1 MSTMTEGGD
10 AHTCEVTPVAQ
21 PANSIDLAAQ
31 LRRDIVRATAAA
43 GAGHPT
49 SGASAAD
56 LIAVL
61 GSTHFRYDVRD
72 PGNPGNDRFVL
83 SKGHAST
90 LQYAWLKAMG
100 AIDDAELLTHAQPG
114 SRLEGHPRPILPWVE
129 VATGSLGQGIA
140 AAVGIA
146 LSLRRLEASPARV
159 FVLCGDGEMAEG
171 SVWEAFEHAAHYGL
185 GNLVVLVDVNRLGQS
200 GQTMPNGDPAP
211 YVRRAEAFG
220 WRAVAIDGHD
230 LPAIDRALAL
240 ADADP
245 DTPLAIIASTEKG
258 HGLGAVAGR
267 PGMHGRPLVDPAAVL
282 ESLEAA
288 PDRRYPPLAPAEAPA
303 RAERREV
310 AQLPRY
316 ELGAVVA
323 TRLAYGEALV
333 ALGAARSDVVVLDAE
348 TGNST
353 MSELFAGAYPERFFE
368 MFIAEQQMIAAA
380 TGLSSRGWT
389 PFTST
394 FAAFGTRAFEFARL
408 SAIGGAGVRLC
419 GSHAG
424 LSVGES
430 GPSGMGLEDV
440 ACFRAVAGSTVLQP
454 SDANQAAALVAAM
467 ADRPGF
473 TYLRTHRGG
482 VPVIYQPGEDF
493 PIGGSRE
500 LRSSP
505 EDVLTLIG
513 SGVTV
518 HAALAAADLLAER
531 GIRARVLDC
540 YSLKPLDTTA
550 VLAAARATEVVVT
563 VEDHYL
569 EGGLGSAVA
578 QVLAESG
585 FAAQLKILAVKSIP
599 SAGPIASLTA
609 AAGLD
614 AAGIVAGALAALNR
628 AGRPS

>member
-1 MSTMTEGGD
+1 MSTMTEN
-10 AHTCEVTPVAQ
+10 AVARWT
-21 PANSIDLAAQ
+21 ALASQ
-31 LRRDIVRATAAA
+31 LRRDVVRATAAA

-61 GSTHFRYDVRD
+61 GGSHFRYDVSD

-129 VATGSLGQGIA
+129 VATGSLGQGVA
-140 AAVGIA
+140 AAVGLA

-185 GNLVVLVDVNRLGQS
+185 GNLVVMVDVNRLGQS
-200 GQTMPNGDPAP
+200 GRTMPDGDPAP

-220 WRAVAIDGHD
+220 WQAVAIDGHD
-230 LPAIDRALAL
+230 LAAIDSALAL
-240 ADADP
+240 AEADP
-245 DTPLAIIASTEKG
+245 NTPLAIIASTEKG

-267 PGMHGRPLVDPAAVL
+267 EGMHGRPLADPAATL
-282 ESLEAA
+282 ALLAA
-288 PDRRYPPLAPAEAPA
+288 EPDRQFPPQAPAVVAA
-303 RAERREV
+303 RQQHRQVAE
-310 AQLPRY
+310 LPRY

-323 TRLAYGEALV
+323 TRLAYGETLV
-333 ALGAARSDVVVLDAE
+333 ALGAARGDVVVLDAE

-353 MSELFAGAYPERFFE
+353 MSELFAAAYPERYFE

-440 ACFRAVAGSTVLQP
+440 ACFRSVAGSTVLQP

-467 ADRPGF
+467 ADQPGF

-482 VPVIYQPGEDF
+482 VPVIYPPGAEF
-493 PIGGSRE
+493 PIGGSRV
-500 LRSSP
+500 LRTDP
-505 EDVLTLIG
+505 EDSVTLIG

-518 HAALAAADLLAER
+518 HAALGAADLLAER
-531 GIRARVLDC
+531 GIKARVLDC
-540 YSLKPLDTTA
+540 YSLKPLDVAA
-550 VLAAARATEVVVT
+550 VLAAARATGVVVT
-563 VEDHYL
+563 AEDHYL

-578 QVLAESG
+578 QALAEAG
-585 FAAQLKILAVKSIP
+585 FPAQLSALAVPSIP
-599 SAGPIASLTA
+599 SAGPVASLTA

-614 AAGIVAGALAALNR
+614 AAGILAGALAALSR
-628 AGRPS
+628 AGRPT

>member
-1 MSTMTEGGD
+1 MSTMTDDGD
-10 AHTCEVTPVAQ
+10 ARTSQVNIASEQAHWA
-21 PANSIDLAAQ
+21 DLADQ

-61 GSTHFRYDVRD
+61 GGSHFRYDVSD

-140 AAVGIA
+140 AAVGLA

-185 GNLVVLVDVNRLGQS
+185 GNLVVMVDVNRLGQS
-200 GQTMPNGDPAP
+200 GRTMPDGDPTP

-230 LPAIDRALAL
+230 LAAIDRALAL
-240 ADADP
+240 AQADP
-245 DTPLAIIASTEKG
+245 NTPLAIIASTEKG
-258 HGLGAVAGR
+258 HRLGAVAGR
-267 PGMHGRPLVDPAAVL
+267 EGMHGRPLVDPAATL
-282 ESLEAA
+282 ELLGTG
-288 PDRRYPPLAPAEAPA
+288 PDRRYPPLAAA
-303 RAERREV
+303 EV
-310 AQLPRY
+310 APRQPHRQVVQLPQY

-323 TRLAYGEALV
+323 TRLAYGETLV
-333 ALGAARSDVVVLDAE
+333 ALGAARNDVVVLDAE

-353 MSELFAGAYPERFFE
+353 MSELFAAAYPERYFE

-380 TGLSSRGWT
+380 TGLSARGWT

-467 ADRPGF
+467 ADQPGF

-482 VPVIYQPGEDF
+482 VPVIYPPGEEF
-493 PIGGSRE
+493 PIGGSRL
-500 LRSSP
+500 LRSDP
-505 EDVLTLIG
+505 EDAVTLIG

-540 YSLKPLDTTA
+540 YSLKPLDTTT
-550 VLAAARATEVVVT
+550 VLAAARATGVVVT
-563 VEDHYL
+563 AEDHYV

-578 QVLAESG
+578 QALAEAGFPAQLNVLA
-585 FAAQLKILAVKSIP
+585 VTSIP
-599 SAGPIASLTA
+599 SAGPVAALTA
-609 AAGLD
+609 IAGLD
-614 AAGIVAGALAALNR
+614 AEGILAGALAALRR
-628 AGRPS
+628 AGRSL